1 MPKTELGKRKKGD
14 ISAATLVSII
24 LLVIGFGIVL
34 MFVVRIYYS
43 ESVDTS
49 ACKESVTLRGLSS
62 AGSPYGVAESLVN
75 LRCKTQKICITSK
88 MFGGDCTE
96 NFGNERV
103 SNKKV
108 KNKNGVEKVIADEVL
123 NCWDMT
129 GQGRLSLFSPGWAA
143 NLGVRSS
150 QANETNEGT
159 VFSTCIICSRIAFD
173 VNSLKKQGID
183 LGKVDVYEYMM
194 KYKAPGEELS
204 YAQLIAAASPAGVS
218 LTDKDKM
225 ANISNKFEEELK
237 KQGLTPE
244 EIKELP
250 TLKSSEMAVVFMQI
264 RVPKYS
270 DVLKNTLGLVVG
282 GSMAANFASGGLAG
296 KIAIYTIQ
304 GISSIPVVG
313 KLVVGL
319 GMVAVAGAQGYNTYK
334 NVQTAAGHCGD
345 VKFNKEDSYGCSA
358 VRVIDYNADNLK
370 VYCDTIESI
379 S

>member
-1 MPKTELGKRKKGD
+1 MKNMNRLGKKGD

-34 MFVVRIYYS
+34 MFIVRIYYS

-62 AGSPYGVAESLVN
+62 AGSPFGAAESLVN

-108 KNKNGVEKVIADEVL
+108 KTENQVAKVIADEVL

-143 NLGVRSS
+143 NFGVTSK
-150 QANETNEGT
+150 QASEETTGT
-159 VFSTCIICSRIAFD
+159 VYSSCIICSRIAFG
-173 VNSLKKQGID
+173 VNSLKSQGID

-225 ANISNKFEEELK
+225 ANLSSKFEEEMK
-237 KQGLTPE
+237 RQGLIPE

-270 DVLKNTLGLVVG
+270 TVLLNTFGTA
-282 GSMAANFASGGLAG
+282 MAANFASGGLAG
-296 KIAIYTIQ
+296 KIASYTIQ

-319 GMVAVAGAQGYNTYK
+319 GMVAVAGVQGYNTYK

-345 VKFNKEDSYGCSA
+345 VKFNKEESYGCSA